1 MTLPSNVEAPSRVD
15 ETDPAPSSPA
25 AATAMPATADAAAP
39 PPDEER
45 ASPAGIG
52 QRRLGERLRR
62 IAPFFADS
70 RRGLVLA
77 LVGAI
82 IAAATEPAVP
92 ALLKVLLD
100 DGMKQSAFPLWIVP
114 IAVVGLTFV
123 RGFAGFISQYGLA
136 WAANRGTQAMR
147 RAMFR
152 RVLDAEPLLFTRN
165 TASNLV
171 NTLTFEVQN
180 GANQLVYSLQSL
192 VGDSLRFVAL
202 LGYLVWLNWQL
213 TTFVAIILPA
223 VAYVMRK
230 FSRRLHRLTVE
241 GQHSTDELAYVVEE
255 NVLAWRSVR
264 LHAAEASQAARFETV
279 SNRLRRLSLKSMVA
293 AATMTPITQ
302 VLASCALAAVI
313 VVALWQSSHGGNTV
327 GSFVAF
333 IVAMLQLIPPIKHL
347 SELAGPITRGL
358 AALDKGVGLIDANRP
373 ERGGSFDP
381 GRSAGHIVLRDVT
394 LRYRSAQAPA
404 LDRIDLEMRAGETV
418 ALVGPSG
425 AGKSTLVNLLP
436 RFIEPTSGTILVDGH
451 ALAEWDV
458 AALRRQF
465 ALVSQD
471 VVLFNDTVAANVSLG
486 TSASD
491 DDAGAKPPQGSTGR
505 GGSPGDRERIR
516 AALASANLLEF
527 AESLPN
533 GLDTVVGHNA
543 SEFSGGQRQR
553 LAIAR
558 AIYKDAPI
566 LILDEAT
573 SALDSESE
581 RLVQQALDR
590 LMQGRTSLVIAHRL
604 STIERADRI
613 VVVDAGRVVE
623 SGSHAELL
631 AAGGLYARLHSLQ
644 FRN

>member
-1 MTLPSNVEAPSRVD
+1 MTIPASVETPAKADRADPPPVATSMPEANPPPAAAAEEAPSL
-15 ETDPAPSSPA
+15 
-25 AATAMPATADAAAP
+25 
-39 PPDEER
+39 
-45 ASPAGIG
+45 ASQIAR
-52 QRRLGERLRR
+52 RRLGERLRR
-62 IAPFFADS
+62 IAPFFAGS

-77 LVGAI
+77 FVGAI
-82 IAAATEPAVP
+82 VAAATEPAIP

-100 DGMKQSAFPLWIVP
+100 DGMKPSSFPLWLVP
-114 IAVVGLTFV
+114 IAVVGLTAI
-123 RGFAGFISQYGLA
+123 RGLAGFVSQYGLS
-136 WAANRGTQAMR
+136 WTANRGTQAMR
-147 RAMFR
+147 RAMFQ
-152 RVLDAEPLLFTRN
+152 RVLDAEPSLFTRN

-213 TTFVAIILPA
+213 TVFVAVLLPA

-241 GQHSTDELAYVVEE
+241 GQSSTDDLAYVVEE

-264 LHAAEASQAARFETV
+264 LHAAEASQATRFESV
-279 SNRLRRLSLKSMVA
+279 SNRLRRLSMKSMIA
-293 AATMTPITQ
+293 ASTATPITQ
-302 VLASCALAAVI
+302 LLASCALAAVI
-313 VVALWQSSHGGNTV
+313 VAALWQSSHGGSSV

-333 IVAMLQLIPPIKHL
+333 IVAMLQLVPPIKHL

-358 AALDKGVGLIDANRP
+358 AALDKGVGLIDGSHP

-381 GRSAGHIVLRDVT
+381 GRSAGHIELRGVT
-394 LRYRSAQAPA
+394 LRYRAAQAPA
-404 LDRIDLEMRAGETV
+404 LDRIDLELRAGETV

-425 AGKSTLVNLLP
+425 AGKTTLVNLLP
-436 RFIEPTSGTILVDGH
+436 RFLEPTSGTLLLDGH
-451 ALAEWDV
+451 ALADWNV

-486 TSASD
+486 SS
-491 DDAGAKPPQGSTGR
+491 GSE
-505 GGSPGDRERIR
+505 GDRERIR
-516 AALASANLLEF
+516 AALASANLLDF
-527 AESLPN
+527 AEALPH
-533 GLDTVVGHNA
+533 GVDTVVGHNA

-558 AIYKDAPI
+558 AIYKNAPI

-581 RLVQQALDR
+581 RLVQQALER
-590 LMQGRTSLVIAHRL
+590 LMKGRTSLVIAHRL

-613 VVVDAGRVVE
+613 VVIDAGRVVE

-631 AAGGLYARLHSLQ
+631 AVGGLYARLHTLQ
-644 FRN
+644 FRS